1 MAKGKDSRYDDGEG
15 GKKLNK
21 VVQGED
27 GTYFVYENRLMY
39 MGNKNAEIKE
49 ICKIQGNISGILVKD
64 KNIFLALPY
73 FDVKILIY

>member
-1 MAKGKDSRYDDGEG
+1 MYVSADKHWQKEKIADNDAGEG

-39 MGNKNAEIKE
+39 MENKNAKIKE
-49 ICKIQGNISGILVKD
+49 ICKMQGNISGILVKD
-64 KNIFLALPY
+64 KNIFL
-73 FDVKILIY
+73 